1 MRSLVIPA
9 LALLALAC
17 GGATPE
23 AVVAPI
29 EPPERIDAGPSY
41 MESEIGGMNQYDV
54 EDTFT
59 RLQDPIFSC
68 VRDGTDR
75 LREMGGKFSVKL
87 RVNKKGS
94 VISAYL
100 AQSTLGDR
108 ETERCV
114 LEVARSVSWPKPL
127 GGEGIAER
135 SFDVDPSVE
144 PVQWKAEKVRSARK
158 SLGQKLDKCY
168 REVIGSARVP
178 EEGAFTAT
186 AYIDARGKV
195 VAAGVAPPH
204 AAGERAADCLVDALR
219 ATKFGSPGRKAAK
232 VTFEI

>member
-1 MRSLVIPA
+1 
-9 LALLALAC
+9 
-17 GGATPE
+17 
-23 AVVAPI
+23 
-29 EPPERIDAGPSY
+29 

-59 RLQDPIFSC
+59 RLQEPIFAC
-68 VRDGTDR
+68 VRHGTDR
-75 LREMGGKFSVKL
+75 LSEMGGKFSVKL

-94 VISAYL
+94 VVSAYL

-114 LEVARSVSWPKPL
+114 LDVARSVSWPKPL

-144 PVQWKAEKVRSARK
+144 PVQWKADKARNAK
-158 SLGQKLDKCY
+158 KTLGQKLDKCY
-168 REVIGSARVP
+168 REAVGSARQAEDGV
-178 EEGAFTAT
+178 FTAT

-204 AAGERAADCLVDALR
+204 AAGERVADCLVNALR
-219 ATKFGSPGRKAAK
+219 ETKFGSPGRKAAK
-232 VTFEI
+232 VTFEL